1 MNWRGAASISPV
13 TEADVRK
20 VILDTETTG
29 LDFRTG
35 DRVVEIGCVELRG
48 RQLTGQRFH
57 AYINPGREVPQG
69 AIEIH
74 GLTNEFLAD
83 KPTFAE
89 IVADFIEFIRG
100 AELVIHNAAFDVGFL
115 NNELGLLQ
123 MEGIDRLC
131 SDVIDT
137 LRMARE
143 MRPGK
148 KNNLNALCAEF
159 GVDNSGRQQHG
170 ALLDAEL
177 LAEVYLAMT
186 RGQNSL
192 EIEFDS
198 PPVDYSAG
206 GTRQRPPL
214 VVLRAS
220 DGELADHARVLAE
233 IGKESKGKCLWR
245 DLEGVQ
251 GA

>member
-1 MNWRGAASISPV
+1 MNWRGVASISPA

-35 DRVVEIGCVELRG
+35 DRVIEIGCVELRG

-57 AYINPGREVPQG
+57 AYINPGREVPRG

>member
-1 MNWRGAASISPV
+1 M
-13 TEADVRK
+13 RK

-29 LDFRTG
+29 LDFKTG

-57 AYINPGREVPQG
+57 AYLNPGRPVADSER
-69 AIEIH
+69 IH
-74 GLTNEFLAD
+74 GLSDDFLAD
-83 KPTFAE
+83 KPKFAE
-89 IVADFIEFIRG
+89 VAADFMEFVRG
-100 AELVIHNAAFDVGFL
+100 AELVIHNAAFDIGFL

-123 MEGIDRLC
+123 VESMEQLC
-131 SDVIDT
+131 GEVIDT

-148 KNNLNALCAEF
+148 KNNLNALCSEF
-159 GVDNSGRQQHG
+159 GVDNSGRQLHG

-198 PPVDYSAG
+198 PAVDYSMG

-220 DGELADHARVLAE
+220 AEELADHDRVLGE
-233 IGKESKGKCLWR
+233 IDRESKGKCLWR
-245 DLEGVQ
+245 DPGI
-251 GA
+251 APPA

>member
-1 MNWRGAASISPV
+1 M
-13 TEADVRK
+13 RK

-29 LDFRTG
+29 LDFRSG
-35 DRVVEIGCVELRG
+35 DRVIEIGCVELCG

-57 AYINPGREVPQG
+57 AYINPGREVPRA

-83 KPTFAE
+83 KPGFAG

-100 AELVIHNAAFDVGFL
+100 AELVIHNAAFDIGFL

-143 MRPGK
+143 LRPGK

-192 EIEFDS
+192 EIDFDS

-206 GTRQRPPL
+206 GTGQRPPL

-220 DGELADHARVLAE
+220 DAELADHARVLAE
-233 IGKESKGKCLWR
+233 IGKESRGKCLWR
-245 DLEGVQ
+245 DLES
-251 GA
+251 AANAS